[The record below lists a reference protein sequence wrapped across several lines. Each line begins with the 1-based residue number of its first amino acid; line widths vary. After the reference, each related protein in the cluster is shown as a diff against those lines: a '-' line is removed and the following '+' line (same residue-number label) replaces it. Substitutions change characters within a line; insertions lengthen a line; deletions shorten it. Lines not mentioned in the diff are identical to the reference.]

1 MHPLNLKILIVE
13 DDRKIA
19 SVIKMYLE
27 RDGYEVYMAETGT
40 QALRLA
46 RAHRPY
52 LIVLDLMLPELNG
65 LEVCQTLHAESDV
78 HIIMLTARAGE
89 ADKLKGL
96 DIGADDYVTKPF
108 SPRELAARVRANM
121 RRQERGIERE
131 PPRLIARELMLD
143 LKAHEAFVSGRPI
156 ALTPRE
162 FRLLETFMKF
172 PGRTFSR
179 EELVERVFDHAYDG
193 FDRTVDVHIKN
204 LRRKIE
210 PDRLSPT
217 YVVTVY
223 GVGYKFSLKDE

>member
-1 MHPLNLKILIVE
+1 MRPLNLKTLVVE

-27 RDGYEVYMAETGT
+27 RDGYEVYLAETGT

-52 LIVLDLMLPELNG
+52 LIVLDLMLPEMNG
-65 LEVCQTLHAESDV
+65 LEVCRTLRAESDV
-78 HIIMLTARAGE
+78 HIIMLTARSTE
-89 ADKLKGL
+89 TDKLKGL

-108 SPRELAARVRANM
+108 SPRELAARVRATM

-131 PPRLIARELMLD
+131 PPLLTVRELTLD
-143 LKAHEAFVSGRPI
+143 LKAHQAFVRGHRVV
-156 ALTPRE
+156 LTPRE

-172 PGRTFSR
+172 PDRTFSR
-179 EELVERVFDHAYDG
+179 EELVERVFDHSYDG

-210 PDRLSPT
+210 PDRLAPT
-217 YVVTVY
+217 YVVTIY
-223 GVGYKFSLKDE
+223 GVGYKLSLKDE

>member
-1 MHPLNLKILIVE
+1 MRPLNLKVLIVE

-19 SVIKMYLE
+19 AIIKMYLDRE
-27 RDGYEVYMAETGT
+27 GYEVYLAGTGT

-65 LEVCQTLHAESDV
+65 LDVCKALRAESDV
-78 HIIMLTARAGE
+78 HIIMLTARSTE
-89 ADKLKGL
+89 TDKLKGL
-96 DIGADDYVTKPF
+96 EIGADDYVTKPF
-108 SPRELAARVRANM
+108 SPRELAARVRATM

-131 PPRLIARELMLD
+131 PSRLIARELTLD
-143 LKAHEAFVSGRPI
+143 LKAHKAFVSGRPV

-172 PGRTFSR
+172 PDRTFTR

-193 FDRTVDVHIKN
+193 LDRTVDVHIKN

-210 PDRLSPT
+210 PDRLAPT
-217 YVVTVY
+217 YVLTVY

>member
-1 MHPLNLKILIVE
+1 MNLRILIVE

-27 RDGYEVYMAETGT
+27 RDGYEVYRAETGPE
-40 QALRLA
+40 ALRLA

-65 LEVCQTLHAESDV
+65 LEVCKILRAESDV
-78 HIIMLTARAGE
+78 YIIMLTARTTE
-89 ADKLKGL
+89 ADKLAGL

-108 SPRELAARVRANM
+108 SPRELAARVRAAM

-131 PPRLIARELMLD
+131 PAMLSARELTLD
-143 LKAHEAFVSGRPI
+143 LKAHQAFVAGSAV

-172 PGRTFSR
+172 PDRTFTR

-210 PDRLSPT
+210 PNRLLPT
-217 YVVTVY
+217 YVQTVY
-223 GVGYKFSLKDE
+223 GVGYRFASKDE

>member
-1 MHPLNLKILIVE
+1 MRPLNLKTLVVE

-27 RDGYEVYMAETGT
+27 RDGYEVYLAETGK

-52 LIVLDLMLPELNG
+52 LIVLDLMLPEMNG
-65 LEVCQTLHAESDV
+65 LEVCRTLHAESDV
-78 HIIMLTARAGE
+78 HIIMLTARSTE
-89 ADKLKGL
+89 TDKLQGL

-108 SPRELAARVRANM
+108 SPRELAARVRAAM

-131 PPRLIARELMLD
+131 PPLLTVRELTLD
-143 LKAHEAFVSGRPI
+143 LKAHQAFVRGQRVV
-156 ALTPRE
+156 LTPRE

-172 PGRTFSR
+172 PDRTFTR
-179 EELVERVFDHAYDG
+179 EELVERVFEHSYDG

-210 PDRLSPT
+210 PDRLAPT
-217 YVVTVY
+217 YVVTVF
-223 GVGYKFSLKDE
+223 GVGYKFALKDE

>member
-1 MHPLNLKILIVE
+1 VNLKILVVE

-27 RDGYEVYMAETGT
+27 RDGYEVYRAETGT

-65 LEVCQTLHAESDV
+65 LQVCRTLRAESDV
-78 HIIMLTARAGE
+78 HIIMLTARASE
-89 ADKLKGL
+89 TDKLKGL

-108 SPRELAARVRANM
+108 SPRELAARVRAHM
-121 RRQERGIERE
+121 RRQERGIEPE
-131 PPRLIARELMLD
+131 PPRLIARDLMLD
-143 LKAHEAFVSGRPI
+143 LKAHEAFVGGRPV

-172 PGRTFSR
+172 PNRTFSR

-210 PDRLSPT
+210 PDRLAPT

>member
-1 MHPLNLKILIVE
+1 MPPLNLKILVVE

-27 RDGYEVYMAETGT
+27 RDGYEVYLAETGT
-40 QALRLA
+40 QAVRLA
-46 RAHRPY
+46 RAQRPY

-65 LEVCQTLHAESDV
+65 LEVCRTLRAESDV
-78 HIIMLTARAGE
+78 HIIMLTARATE
-89 ADKLKGL
+89 TDKLKGL

-108 SPRELAARVRANM
+108 SPRELAARVRATM

-131 PPRLIARELMLD
+131 PPRLIARELTLD
-143 LKAHEAFVSGRPI
+143 LKAHEAFVGGRPV

-172 PGRTFSR
+172 PDRTFSR

-210 PDRLSPT
+210 PDRLAPT
-217 YVVTVY
+217 YIVTVY
-223 GVGYKFSLKDE
+223 GVGYKFAKG